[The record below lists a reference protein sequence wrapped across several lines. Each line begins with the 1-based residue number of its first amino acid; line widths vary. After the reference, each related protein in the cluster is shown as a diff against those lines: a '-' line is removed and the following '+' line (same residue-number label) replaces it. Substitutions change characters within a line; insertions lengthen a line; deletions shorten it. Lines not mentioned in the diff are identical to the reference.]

1 MAQRKII
8 WTKTAN
14 EERKAILDYWI
25 NRNLSKQFSIR
36 LNKMIIEVLQI
47 IALYPETGR
56 KTNGGNTRVKVI
68 RDYLLFYDYNINE
81 IIVLSIWD
89 ANRNN
94 GESPIDFT

>member
-25 NRNLSKQFSIR
+25 NRNLSKRFSIR
-36 LNKMIIEVLQI
+36 LNKMIIEALHI
-47 IALYPETGR
+47 IAIYPESGR
-56 KTNGGNTRVKVI
+56 KTNEGNTRVKVI
-68 RDYLLFYDYNINE
+68 RDYLLFYDYNFNE

-94 GESPIDFT
+94 SESPIDFT